1 MPPFLGRNKLISR
14 HPLPTSLSVDP
25 LVARRFAV
33 SATGLATPVTT
44 IGQVFDQI
52 GFVQID
58 PLNVC
63 GRMHEH
69 ILRHRVVDYAE
80 GDLHEHLYG
89 LPDDAPLD
97 SPGLAATQRTAFE
110 HFLPGRH
117 VLVAAPIET
126 WPYFQAEMARRARAP
141 GNWMGQL
148 TAPESRLATRILAA
162 IKDRGPLGSEQI
174 VDSSR
179 TTNGWNTA
187 RLAKVVMDKL
197 LGHGRLLI
205 SRRYKGRRIYDLPER
220 VIPPAIL
227 DLPRPSALEIV
238 RWTARLKLRQHR
250 LVTLKRAELA
260 AIADEV
266 QPLSIDDLGPV
277 YCLRSDLPLLEKPIP
292 PPPHPRLIA
301 PLDPLIIDRTLVRR
315 LWSFDYT
322 WEVYTPAAKRQRGYY
337 ALPLLAGDQLIGDVD
352 LKADRPANRLRVI
365 SRRIARGHPSTP
377 AVKALARFLSLK

>member
-97 SPGLAATQRTAFE
+97 SPGLA
-110 HFLPGRH
+110 
-117 VLVAAPIET
+117 
-126 WPYFQAEMARRARAP
+126 
-141 GNWMGQL
+141 
-148 TAPESRLATRILAA
+148 
-162 IKDRGPLGSEQI
+162 
-174 VDSSR
+174 
-179 TTNGWNTA
+179 
-187 RLAKVVMDKL
+187 
-197 LGHGRLLI
+197 
-205 SRRYKGRRIYDLPER
+205 
-220 VIPPAIL
+220 
-227 DLPRPSALEIV
+227 
-238 RWTARLKLRQHR
+238 
-250 LVTLKRAELA
+250 
-260 AIADEV
+260 
-266 QPLSIDDLGPV
+266 
-277 YCLRSDLPLLEKPIP
+277 
-292 PPPHPRLIA
+292 
-301 PLDPLIIDRTLVRR
+301 
-315 LWSFDYT
+315 
-322 WEVYTPAAKRQRGYY
+322 
-337 ALPLLAGDQLIGDVD
+337 GDQLIGDVD